1 MGGDFSLWL
10 FAVTSNGAKLPP
22 LKLDLPSLG
31 VYRVSVSSCKNCYLT
46 TIGKDFL
53 IFSSCFTQPNGKGY
67 LYFASNCK
75 QMYRPVIPPLLVWRF
90 GFGYLF
96 SHLQWDKNAP
106 IQNQNG
112 SPKFK
117 SGLQSGK
124 VLFGRDSYD

>member
-75 QMYRPVIPPLLVWRF
+75 QMYRPVLALVICSVTSNETKMLPFKIKMDLQNLRVA
-90 GFGYLF
+90 F
-96 SHLQWDKNAP
+96 SQAKYSLEETLTTRRIVK
-106 IQNQNG
+106 
-112 SPKFK
+112 
-117 SGLQSGK
+117 
-124 VLFGRDSYD
+124 